1 MLKGFFFS
9 VPFLRFVISEF
20 QVSEVFVVSSV
31 LVDRW

>member
-1 MLKGFFFS
+1 MSKGFFVS

-31 LVDRW
+31 LVDR